1 MKAAIG
7 LGNPGPSYARTRHNV
22 GWFVLDS
29 LIPLD
34 RWVRG
39 DGPFLF
45 AGYPAVG
52 SECVLVKPLT
62 FMNLSGEAAVAV
74 CRQFTVGPA
83 DLLVL
88 LDDVNL
94 PTGDLRL
101 RRSGSA
107 GGHNGMASI
116 GEALQ
121 TQDVPRLRIGI
132 GRPSEP
138 GGLVDYVLSPFSEEE
153 EPVVRQ
159 AVIEAG
165 GIVRAFCSG
174 GFEGAAELYS
184 RWKAGSRSEP
194 VAGWEKTDKQSAGM
208 NEEASGD
215 PAKTE

>member
-1 MKAAIG
+1 MKAVIG

-45 AGYPAVG
+45 SGFPVDG
-52 SECVLVKPLT
+52 SECILVKPLT
-62 FMNLSGEAAVAV
+62 FMNLSGEAAVGV
-74 CRQFTVGPA
+74 CRQFAVGPA

-94 PTGDLRL
+94 PAGDLRL

-116 GEALQ
+116 GEALR

-132 GRPSEP
+132 GRPSEL
-138 GGLVDYVLSPFSEEE
+138 GGLVDYVLSPFTEEE

-159 AVIEAG
+159 AVVEAG

-184 RWKAGSRSEP
+184 RWKAGSRSDS
-194 VAGWEKTDKQSAGM
+194 VAGSEKTDKRAAGM
-208 NEEASGD
+208 SEEPSDGLAN
-215 PAKTE
+215 TE

>member
-1 MKAAIG
+1 
-7 LGNPGPSYARTRHNV
+7 
-22 GWFVLDS
+22 
-29 LIPLD
+29 
-34 RWVRG
+34 
-39 DGPFLF
+39 
-45 AGYPAVG
+45 
-52 SECVLVKPLT
+52 
-62 FMNLSGEAAVAV
+62 MNLSGEAAVGV
-74 CRQFTVGPA
+74 CRQFAVGPA

-116 GEALQ
+116 GEALR

-138 GGLVDYVLSPFSEEE
+138 GGLVDYVLSPFLEDE

-159 AVIEAG
+159 AVTEAG

-184 RWKAGSRSEP
+184 RWKSGSRSDS
-194 VAGWEKTDKQSAGM
+194 VAGSEKTDKRTAGM
-208 NEEASGD
+208 SEEPSDGLAN
-215 PAKTE
+215 TE

>member
-1 MKAAIG
+1 MKAVIG
-7 LGNPGPSYARTRHNV
+7 LGNPGSSYARTRHNV

-45 AGYPAVG
+45 AGYPADK

-74 CRQFTVGPA
+74 CRQFAVGPA

-101 RRSGSA
+101 RRSGST
-107 GGHNGMASI
+107 GGHNGMASL
-116 GEALQ
+116 EKALQ

-132 GRPSEP
+132 GRPLEP

-159 AVIEAG
+159 AVIESSR
-165 GIVRAFCSG
+165 IVRAFCSG

-184 RWKAGSRSEP
+184 RWKAGSRSKP
-194 VAGWEKTDKQSAGM
+194 VASSEETEKRSAGM
-208 NEEASGD
+208 SEEASGEV
-215 PAKTE
+215 AKTE